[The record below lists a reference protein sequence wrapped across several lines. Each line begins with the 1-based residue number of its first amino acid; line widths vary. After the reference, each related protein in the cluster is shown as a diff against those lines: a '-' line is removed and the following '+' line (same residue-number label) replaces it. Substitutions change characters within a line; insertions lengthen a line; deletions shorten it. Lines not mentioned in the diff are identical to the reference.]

1 MQKLLVCLIAL
12 TSAATILCGAES
24 PYLKV
29 NQSTKDGKIQVAAE
43 NISGKAIVAYVVVI
57 QHSNGQSTT
66 VHSSVYRGSDQFGAG
81 KTAEV
86 ENLDTRNISGEL
98 RVFVDYVR
106 LADGTVWGDPV
117 TEQGKEVAA
126 RLSK

>member
-1 MQKLLVCLIAL
+1 MQKLLACLIAL
-12 TSAATILCGAES
+12 TSAAIILCGAES
-24 PYLKV
+24 PYLKL
-29 NQSTKDGKIQVAAE
+29 NQSAKDGKIQVAAE
-43 NISGKAIVAYVVVI
+43 NISGKPIVAYVVVI

-66 VHSSVYRGSDQFGAG
+66 VHSSVYSGSDQFGAG

-86 ENLDTRNISGEL
+86 DNLDIRNISGEL

-117 TEQGKEVAA
+117 TERGKEVAA
-126 RLSK
+126 QLSK